1 MHVCVCVC
9 VHVCACTCVLGFL
22 RVLENLL
29 IFVEVRE
36 KSGNFLENGK
46 SHGSDGIYSLVLGFF
61 FLNILQLKTCKIQNF
76 LQPWWT
82 I

>member
-36 KSGNFLENGK
+36 KSG
-46 SHGSDGIYSLVLGFF
+46 FF
-61 FLNILQLKTCKIQNF
+61 WKMAKAMEVMEFI
-76 LQPWWT
+76 PWS
-82 I
+82 